1 MERRRSPRKKVQI
14 EANLISGDENFTGKI
29 ENVSQHGIYLETESQ
44 DLLSSSTRFSSGTE
58 YEVRFRIPEGEETR
72 LRCKVMWSYSAAPHG
87 VTKQIGMEVVFPP
100 PEYIDF
106 CNDIPDSAAE

>member
-29 ENVSQHGIYLETESQ
+29 ENISQHGIYLETDSK
-44 DLLSSSTRFSSGTE
+44 DPLSSSTRFSSGTE

-72 LRCKVMWSYSAAPHG
+72 LRCKVIWSYKTAPHG
-87 VTKQIGMEVVFPP
+87 MTKQIGMEVVFPP

-106 CNDIPDSAAE
+106 CNDISDLAVE